1 MARMKLKKIFVF
13 LGAATLVAGGH
24 LVYLYNH
31 REFGPKDFSHPH
43 ALGEAPSPDE
53 QLKNQAAAVLQQRF
67 SYLGCGTQVTAY
79 ESADHRYVIK
89 FFNPR
94 NTIKESWFHKTSRLC
109 KMSSLK
115 WMVKT
120 YGGKKER
127 LRQFFERYRLAFQD
141 LRDEA
146 GLVYVHLDQS
156 TALSQK
162 LEVVDK
168 EGRTHQVDLNV
179 CPFVLQKKVEL
190 TLTHLDKLL
199 EKEDIEGAQE
209 GVRQIYALF
218 LSRAQKGYTDKL
230 QILDK
235 NYGFAEGRAVQLDVG
250 RICKKPLNP
259 AAEMKR
265 IVENIGPNLPSSL
278 APVLQECLEK
288 TQKETL

>member
-1 MARMKLKKIFVF
+1 MKFKKSFIF
-13 LGAATLVAGGH
+13 LGAAILTAGGH
-24 LVYLYNH
+24 LAYLYNH
-31 REFGPKDFSHPH
+31 REFGPKDFSHPY

-53 QLKNQAAAVLQQRF
+53 QLKNQAAVILRQRF

-109 KMSSLK
+109 RMSSLK
-115 WMVKT
+115 WIAKT

-127 LRQFFERYRLAFQD
+127 LHKFFERYRLAFQD
-141 LRDEA
+141 IRNEA
-146 GLVYVHLDQS
+146 GLVYLHLDQS
-156 TALSQK
+156 TVLSQK

-168 EGRTHQVDLNV
+168 EGRTHQLDLNV

-190 TLTHLDKLL
+190 TLTHLDKLMG
-199 EKEDIEGAQE
+199 KGDVEGAKE
-209 GVRQIYALF
+209 AVRQIYALF
-218 LSRAQKGYTDKL
+218 LSRAKKGYTDKL
-230 QILDK
+230 QTLDK

-250 RICKKPLNP
+250 RICKKNLNLK
-259 AAEMKR
+259 AEMER
-265 IVENIGPNLPSSL
+265 IMVNIKPQLPSSL
-278 APVLQECLEK
+278 ASVLQECLEK